1 MATSPPS
8 AAASVSSSNGE
19 SFSSL
24 PRWRQWLSILNW
36 RPVRGFD
43 LEIEFEF
50 EQIKKETEQL

>member
-1 MATSPPS
+1 MTTSLPS
-8 AAASVSSSNGE
+8 AAASPSSSNGE

-36 RPVRGFD
+36 RPVGGI
-43 LEIEFEF
+43 EIKI